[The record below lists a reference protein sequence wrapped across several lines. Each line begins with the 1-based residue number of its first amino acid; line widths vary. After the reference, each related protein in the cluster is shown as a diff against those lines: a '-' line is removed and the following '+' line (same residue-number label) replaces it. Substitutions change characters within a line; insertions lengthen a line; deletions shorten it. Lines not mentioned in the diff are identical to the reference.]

1 MSTPAASY
9 DETFLSKDEKSMIL
23 HQTLSPYLK
32 DLKELLEKEGNS
44 VIETIILTRISK
56 NFKFQISSRL
66 VRNLKF
72 E

>member
-23 HQTLSPYLK
+23 QQTLSPYLK

-56 NFKFQISSRL
+56 NFKFQLSSRL